1 MTALR
6 CELRRT
12 NYAAMHNRMCAAGIP
27 YPLSGLCRKRG
38 TAMRSISDTIAH
50 LRGLAASA
58 DLTAQRA
65 APLTPI
71 DDFGHNPGALR
82 GYLHIPHDLPAR
94 APLVVVLH
102 GCTQTAASY
111 DHGSG
116 WSTLA
121 DRFGFALLFPEQQRA
136 NNPNL
141 CFNWFSPEDT
151 RRGGGEV
158 ESIRE
163 MVVAVVGRYELDPAR
178 VFVTGLSAGGAMTS
192 AMLACH
198 PEIFSGGA
206 IIAGLPFGT
215 AHSVPEALERM
226 RGHGH
231 DRATLSD
238 RVRTASAHGGLWPT
252 VSVWHGTAD
261 TTVNPINAGLIVDQW
276 RGLHRLG
283 EPDIRERIDG
293 HSRRA
298 WHDRAGR
305 AVIEEYMVTGMG
317 HGTPLAADG
326 NEACGVPGPHMLGA
340 GISSTY
346 RIAAA
351 WGIAPAVAPSRP
363 VDTSAIVPQQQ
374 APARSLRFDPTTTIN
389 DALRAAGLMKP

>member
-1 MTALR
+1 
-6 CELRRT
+6 
-12 NYAAMHNRMCAAGIP
+12 
-27 YPLSGLCRKRG
+27 
-38 TAMRSISDTIAH
+38 MRSISDTIAH
-50 LRGLAASA
+50 LRDLAASA
-58 DLTAQRA
+58 NLTGQQSV
-65 APLTPI
+65 PLMSI
-71 DDFGHNPGALR
+71 DDFGPNPGALR
-82 GYLHIPHDLPAR
+82 GYLHIPHDLPAH

-163 MVVAVVGRYELDPAR
+163 MVVAAVGRYELDPAR

-198 PEIFSGGA
+198 PEIFAGGA

-231 DRATLSD
+231 DRASLSD
-238 RVRTASAHGGLWPT
+238 RVRAAAAHRGSWPT
-252 VSVWHGTAD
+252 VSIWHGTAD

-276 RGLHRLG
+276 RGLHRAG

-293 HSRRA
+293 RSRRA

-305 AVIEEYMVTGMG
+305 VVIEEYMVTGMG

-351 WGIAPAVAPSRP
+351 WGIVPAVAPSRP
-363 VDTSAIVPQQQ
+363 VNTAATVPQRQ
-374 APARSLRFDPTTTIN
+374 APARSSGFDPTTTIN

>member
-1 MTALR
+1 
-6 CELRRT
+6 
-12 NYAAMHNRMCAAGIP
+12 
-27 YPLSGLCRKRG
+27 
-38 TAMRSISDTIAH
+38 MRSISDTIAH

-82 GYLHIPHDLPAR
+82 GYLHIPHDLPAH

-198 PEIFSGGA
+198 PEIFAGGA

-238 RVRTASAHGGLWPT
+238 RVRTAAAHGGPWPT

-326 NEACGVPGPHMLGA
+326 DEACGVPGPHMLGA

-363 VDTSAIVPQQQ
+363 VDIAATVPQGQSS
-374 APARSLRFDPTTTIN
+374 ARLLRFDPTATIN